1 MASISL
7 NRRMFLKWSG
17 IIGASLYMP
26 SLHGWGKAFK
36 GKRIGIIGLD
46 TSHSLAFTELLFHAQ
61 EGEFDG
67 YKVVAAYPYGSK
79 DLALSKERIPLM
91 TEEIKKYGV
100 EIVDSISHLLR
111 QVDVVLLE
119 TNDGRLHLGQALEVI
134 KARKNL
140 FIDKPIAAS
149 FADSE
154 AIFKAAESFGV
165 SVFSSSSLRYMPN
178 VRAVASGK
186 YGKVIGAET
195 YSPATIEK
203 THPDLF
209 WYGIH
214 GVETLFA
221 VMGPDCRSVSRFYS
235 EDADVVVGIWDGG
248 RIGTFRGLRSG
259 KTDFGGTSFC
269 EKDIVSL
276 GPFSGYRP
284 LLKEIIEFFKT
295 GISPVKPEET
305 LALIAFMEAAEES
318 KRLGGIKVAI
328 PEFMLKKSGTPR
340 LR

>member
-1 MASISL
+1 MLSVSL
-7 NRRMFLKWSG
+7 NRRVFLKWMG
-17 IIGASLYMP
+17 IVGASFYMP
-26 SLHGWGKAFK
+26 QVHAGGKSSK

-61 EGEFDG
+61 KGEFDG

-79 DLALSKERIPLM
+79 DIALSKERIPLM
-91 TEEIKKYGV
+91 TAEIQKYGV
-100 EIVDSISHLLR
+100 KIVDSISLLLR
-111 QVDVVLLE
+111 QTDVVLLE
-119 TNDGRLHLGQALEVI
+119 TNDGRLHLEQALEVI
-134 KARKNL
+134 KAKKHL

-149 FADSE
+149 FAASK
-154 AIFKAAESFGV
+154 AIFEAAERFGV

-203 THPDLF
+203 SHPDLF

-221 VMGPDCRSVSRFYS
+221 VMGPDCRSVNRFYS
-235 EDADVVVGIWDGG
+235 ADADVVVGIWDEG

-269 EKDIVSL
+269 EKEIVSL
-276 GPFSGYRP
+276 GPFSGYQP

-295 GISPVKPEET
+295 GVSPVNAEET
-305 LALIAFMEAAEES
+305 LAIIAFMEAAEES
-318 KRLGGIKVAI
+318 KRLGGIKVEI
-328 PEFMLKKSGTPR
+328 SQFKR
-340 LR
+340 